1 MTGRCIFAASL
12 GALVLAFSA
21 RPQSAGKAS
30 AGGRGAAQVLVV
42 VNEASPLSREIGQY
56 YVRRRGIP
64 AGNVCRIRTAQEEI
78 IERSRYSAQ
87 IAGAVAQCLR
97 SRQLTE
103 QILYIVTTAGVPLRI
118 AGTGGPMGDT
128 AAVDSELA
136 LLYFDLHHQ
145 RPHPVHG
152 SVENPY
158 FGKTE
163 AAFTHARFPLYM
175 VTRLAA
181 YDLAGAKALVDRALA
196 ARNAGKVVIDLTSP
210 GDEPGNNWLR
220 TASLQVPKGRLVFD
234 QSSKVLYGQTDVIA
248 YAAWGSND
256 GNRRERFVGFRWLPG
271 AIATEFV
278 STNGRTFE
286 RPPEGW
292 NLSDWSTPAKWFKNS
307 PQSLA
312 ADYLEEGASAATGHV
327 AEPYLQ
333 ATPRPDL
340 LLPAYLSGR
349 NLAESFY
356 LSIPRLSWQNIVT
369 GDPLMS
375 LGPPP
380 AAR

>member
-1 MTGRCIFAASL
+1 MAASL
-12 GALVLAFSA
+12 PGLVLAFPAWPQPALAAAAPGPA
-21 RPQSAGKAS
+21 R
-30 AGGRGAAQVLVV
+30 VLVV
-42 VNEASPLSREIGQY
+42 VNDASPLSRQIGEY
-56 YVRRRGIP
+56 YARRRAIP
-64 AGNVCRIRTAQEEI
+64 AANVCRIRTAPEEI
-78 IERSRYSAQ
+78 IERSRYAAQ
-87 IAGAVAQCLR
+87 IAAGVAQCLQ

-103 QILYIVTTAGVPLRI
+103 QILYIATTAGVPLRI
-118 AGTGGPMGDT
+118 EGKSGRMGDT

-136 LLYFDLHHQ
+136 LLYYDLHHA
-145 RPHPVHG
+145 RPHPVEG
-152 SVENPY
+152 WLENPY
-158 FGKTE
+158 FGKTGE
-163 AAFTHARFPLYM
+163 PFTHTRFPIYL

-181 YDLAGAKALVDRALA
+181 YDLAGAKALIDRAVA
-196 ARNAGKVVIDLTSP
+196 ARNTGKVVIDLTSA
-210 GDEPGNNWLR
+210 GDDPGNRWLR
-220 TASLQVPKGRLVFD
+220 TAALQVPKERLVFD
-234 QSSKVLYGQTDVIA
+234 QSATVLYGQTGVIA
-248 YAAWGSND
+248 YAGWGSND
-256 GNRRERFVGFRWLPG
+256 SHRRQRFLAFRWLPG
-271 AIATEFV
+271 AIATDFV
-278 STNGRTFE
+278 STSGRTFE
-286 RPPEGW
+286 RPPEEW
-292 NLSDWSTPAKWFKNS
+292 NLSDWSTPGRWFKNS

-356 LSIPRLSWQNIVT
+356 LSIPMLSWQNIVT